1 MASDSNAL
9 QTSGK
14 EWKAE
19 DSDSDV
25 EALPNKKNFS
35 SATKRWTLVHGVSR
49 KSLKMIMEKKPEE
62 NDGAYA
68 AMESWYSPP
77 DGEKN
82 AYETLLNST
91 EDHPDVAK
99 QVAKTEHWE

>member
-1 MASDSNAL
+1 MANSSAL
-9 QTSGK
+9 PKSGK
-14 EWKAE
+14 EWTP
-19 DSDSDV
+19 DSDSDT

-35 SATKRWTLVHGVSR
+35 SATKRWTLTHGVSR
-49 KSLKMIMEKKPEE
+49 KSLKVMLEKKKPDE

-68 AMESWYSPP
+68 AMENWYSPP
-77 DGEKN
+77 EGDKN

-99 QVAKTEHWE
+99 QVNKA